1 MRQHCLYSRTS
12 LHTHVRL
19 KDDSGSLRRGLVA
32 VLWLLLSVA
41 SVSAQDLRW
50 ETATNA
56 GVKAFD
62 QGRYAEAAQQFKTAL
77 TLAENCMPDDP
88 RLSTSLMNLAV
99 AYYTQGQYAY
109 AAPLSQRALALQEQ
123 LLGPAHPQ

>member
-1 MRQHCLYSRTS
+1 
-12 LHTHVRL
+12 
-19 KDDSGSLRRGLVA
+19 
-32 VLWLLLSVA
+32 
-41 SVSAQDLRW
+41 
-50 ETATNA
+50 
-56 GVKAFD
+56 
-62 QGRYAEAAQQFKTAL
+62 
-77 TLAENCMPDDP
+77 MPDDP